1 MFFQCEP
8 YGCVSLP
15 LQDLVAVGLFF
26 TKIGYFFLMFGYFL
40 LIRYRKSKRVYWL
53 YFSLFFIFMAVSR
66 VFYMFYDYFTP
77 GNLVAW
83 RLATATAWV
92 GVASLSGIL
101 SILLFTGEG
110 KVPMALKRIFPLIPL
125 AIGIHVVFLPDF
137 WIDSTFATGRFYM
150 NFIILPIY
158 VILVPF
164 MFFYLAKRSVG
175 ALQRSFFLNGLGFL
189 IYYVARA
196 IQGPVIVALAGG
208 AGFWSALTTP
218 LLGLFAILLIAFANQ
233 YEHLK

>member
-83 RLATATAWV
+83 RFATATAWV
-92 GVASLSGIL
+92 GVRASAAS
-101 SILLFTGEG
+101 S
-110 KVPMALKRIFPLIPL
+110 
-125 AIGIHVVFLPDF
+125 
-137 WIDSTFATGRFYM
+137 
-150 NFIILPIY
+150 
-158 VILVPF
+158 
-164 MFFYLAKRSVG
+164 RSCSSRV
-175 ALQRSFFLNGLGFL
+175 REKSPW
-189 IYYVARA
+189 R
-196 IQGPVIVALAGG
+196 
-208 AGFWSALTTP
+208 
-218 LLGLFAILLIAFANQ
+218 
-233 YEHLK
+233 